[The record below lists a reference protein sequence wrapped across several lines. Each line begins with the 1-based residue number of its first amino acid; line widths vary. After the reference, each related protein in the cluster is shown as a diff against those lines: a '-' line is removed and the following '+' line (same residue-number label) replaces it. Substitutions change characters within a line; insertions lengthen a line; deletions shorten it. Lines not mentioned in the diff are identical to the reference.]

1 MLTLYYAP
9 RTRSIRALWM
19 LEEIG
24 CPYEAKPIDVMGG
37 HGRTDEYLK
46 LNPHGKVP
54 TLIHDGAAIPD
65 STAILIYLAD
75 LYPEAKLGR
84 PVGDPERG
92 PYLAWML
99 YTTGVLEPGLTA
111 KANGW
116 SYAPSRVAWGSFE
129 DMMARLKGA
138 MDRPYIMGDE
148 FTAVDILVGGSIQW
162 ASITGAFPKDPAF
175 ASYLER
181 IGARPAFRRAMAID
195 AGQNR

>member
-24 CPYEAKPIDVMGG
+24 CPYEAKVVDVMAGK
-37 HGRTDEYLK
+37 GRTADYMS

-54 TLIHDGAAIPD
+54 TLVHDGAVIAD
-65 STAILIYLAD
+65 STAIVLYLAD
-75 LYPEAKLGR
+75 LFPESRLGF
-84 PVGDPERG
+84 PVGDPQRG

-116 SYAPSRVAWGSFE
+116 AYQPSRVAWGSFD
-129 DMMARLKGA
+129 DMLARLRSA
-138 MDRPYIMGDE
+138 VERPYILGDE
-148 FTAVDILVGGSIQW
+148 FTAVDILVGGTIQF
-162 ASITGAFPKDPAF
+162 ASLHGWLPKEPAF
-175 ASYLER
+175 QSYMER
-181 IGARPAFRRAMAID
+181 LGARPAYQRAAQKD
-195 AGQNR
+195 AG